1 MGILTATRALQT
13 RVSDRHAVARELGV
27 RGDKR
32 QPLNDR
38 LSDEQAIEW
47 IAVQQRELSHVTG
60 MRNVDREREKA
71 AELQFSIDIR
81 VWRQGQFADGD
92 LNSDLPRRRGTDPHF
107 RRMLNEV
114 TGTCAESRVV
124 VLKPEPCVR
133 IEQEPPRRE
142 GGDGCPHGSGCS
154 RSTSA

>member
-71 AELQFSIDIR
+71 AELQFGIDIR

-92 LNSDLPRRRGTDPHF
+92 LNSDLPRRHGADTH
-107 RRMLNEV
+107 L
-114 TGTCAESRVV
+114 AIRV
-124 VLKPEPCVR
+124 
-133 IEQEPPRRE
+133 IQETE
-142 GGDGCPHGSGCS
+142 TWS
-154 RSTSA
+154 